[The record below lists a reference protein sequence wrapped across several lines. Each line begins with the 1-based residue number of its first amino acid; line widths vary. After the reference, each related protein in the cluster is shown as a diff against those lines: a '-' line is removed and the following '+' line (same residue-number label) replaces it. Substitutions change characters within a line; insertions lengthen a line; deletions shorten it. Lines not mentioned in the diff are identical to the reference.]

1 MSNETVDVPIDSV
14 SELWKTRLRLM
25 AEIEERRDT
34 IDQIDALI
42 KSQLPDEEHVTATI
56 DGRPVFTY
64 GITQRFKDREFR
76 DEYPQYYQEYLEPT
90 VKDVFNWR
98 KFRDSHPALAQQ
110 FMVRALTPTRPRR
123 HGS

>member
-34 IDQIDALI
+34 IDQIDTLI

-76 DEYPQYYQEYLEPT
+76 DEYPQYYKEYLEPT